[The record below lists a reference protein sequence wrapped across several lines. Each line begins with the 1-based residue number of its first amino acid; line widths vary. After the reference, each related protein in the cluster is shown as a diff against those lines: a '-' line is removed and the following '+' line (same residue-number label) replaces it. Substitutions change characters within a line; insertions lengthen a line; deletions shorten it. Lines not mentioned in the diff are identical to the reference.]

1 MSKENKMRRKAIDCK
16 LIGPSS
22 SSPGYFKYEVTIE
35 EESGKIHKEP
45 AYGLDMQDA
54 ISRLVW
60 TERVEKVNP
69 KMIVQARIPQNTAE
83 SEPIKMC
90 GSSSVNKVV
99 KLVHRPNANG
109 ISPKTAADAVNK
121 TGVRRI
127 PPPSIMASFKS

>member
-1 MSKENKMRRKAIDCK
+1 MPKENKMRRKAIDCK

-69 KMIVQARIPQNTAE
+69 KANIIIIICAWLTSIIV
-83 SEPIKMC
+83 
-90 GSSSVNKVV
+90 
-99 KLVHRPNANG
+99 
-109 ISPKTAADAVNK
+109 
-121 TGVRRI
+121 
-127 PPPSIMASFKS
+127 PSIIATKTEDPIWILVAFVLASLLTFLTVQTEKYFNRGK

>member
-1 MSKENKMRRKAIDCK
+1 MPKENKMRRKAIDCK

-69 KMIVQARIPQNTAE
+69 KANIIIIICAWLTSIIV
-83 SEPIKMC
+83 
-90 GSSSVNKVV
+90 
-99 KLVHRPNANG
+99 
-109 ISPKTAADAVNK
+109 
-121 TGVRRI
+121 
-127 PPPSIMASFKS
+127 PSIIATKTENPIWILVAFVLASLLTFLTVQIEKYFNRGK

>member
-16 LIGPSS
+16 MIGPSS

-69 KMIVQARIPQNTAE
+69 KANIVIIICAWLTSI
-83 SEPIKMC
+83 I
-90 GSSSVNKVV
+90 V
-99 KLVHRPNANG
+99 
-109 ISPKTAADAVNK
+109 
-121 TGVRRI
+121 
-127 PPPSIMASFKS
+127 PSIIATKTKDPIWILVAFVLASLLTFLTVQVEKYFNRGK

>member
-16 LIGPSS
+16 MIGPSS
-22 SSPGYFKYEVTIE
+22 SSPGYFKYEITIE

-69 KMIVQARIPQNTAE
+69 KANIIIIIICAWLTSIIV
-83 SEPIKMC
+83 
-90 GSSSVNKVV
+90 
-99 KLVHRPNANG
+99 
-109 ISPKTAADAVNK
+109 
-121 TGVRRI
+121 
-127 PPPSIMASFKS
+127 PSIIATKTENPIWILVAFVLASLLTFLTVQVEKYFNRGK

>member
-1 MSKENKMRRKAIDCK
+1 MPKENKMRRKAIDCK
-16 LIGPSS
+16 MIGPSS

-69 KMIVQARIPQNTAE
+69 KANIIIIICAWLTSIIV
-83 SEPIKMC
+83 
-90 GSSSVNKVV
+90 
-99 KLVHRPNANG
+99 
-109 ISPKTAADAVNK
+109 
-121 TGVRRI
+121 
-127 PPPSIMASFKS
+127 PSIIATKTEDPIWILVAFVLASLLTFLTVQIEKYFNRGK

>member
-1 MSKENKMRRKAIDCK
+1 MPKENKMRRKAIDCK

-69 KMIVQARIPQNTAE
+69 KANIIIIICAWLTTIIVPSIIATKTK
-83 SEPIKMC
+83 EPIWI
-90 GSSSVNKVV
+90 
-99 KLVHRPNANG
+99 LVAF
-109 ISPKTAADAVNK
+109 VL
-121 TGVRRI
+121 
-127 PPPSIMASFKS
+127 ASLLTLLTVQIEKYFNRGK

>member
-16 LIGPSS
+16 MIGPSS

-69 KMIVQARIPQNTAE
+69 KANIIIIICAWLTSIIV
-83 SEPIKMC
+83 
-90 GSSSVNKVV
+90 
-99 KLVHRPNANG
+99 
-109 ISPKTAADAVNK
+109 
-121 TGVRRI
+121 
-127 PPPSIMASFKS
+127 PSIIATKTENPIWILVAFVLASLLTFLTVQIEKYFNRGK

>member
-69 KMIVQARIPQNTAE
+69 KANIILVICAWSTSIIV
-83 SEPIKMC
+83 
-90 GSSSVNKVV
+90 
-99 KLVHRPNANG
+99 
-109 ISPKTAADAVNK
+109 
-121 TGVRRI
+121 
-127 PPPSIMASFKS
+127 PSIIATKTENPIWILVAFVLASLLTILTVQIEKYFNRGK

>member
-16 LIGPSS
+16 MIGPSS

-69 KMIVQARIPQNTAE
+69 KANIIIIICAWLTSI
-83 SEPIKMC
+83 
-90 GSSSVNKVV
+90 
-99 KLVHRPNANG
+99 LV
-109 ISPKTAADAVNK
+109 
-121 TGVRRI
+121 
-127 PPPSIMASFKS
+127 PSIIATKTENPIWILVAFVLASLLTFLTVQVEKYFNRGK

>member
-16 LIGPSS
+16 MIGPSS

-69 KMIVQARIPQNTAE
+69 KANIIIVICAWLTSI
-83 SEPIKMC
+83 I
-90 GSSSVNKVV
+90 V
-99 KLVHRPNANG
+99 
-109 ISPKTAADAVNK
+109 
-121 TGVRRI
+121 
-127 PPPSIMASFKS
+127 PSIIATKTENPIWILVAFVLASLLTFLTVQFEKYFNRGK

>member
-1 MSKENKMRRKAIDCK
+1 MPKENKMRRKAIDCK

-69 KMIVQARIPQNTAE
+69 KANIILVICAWSTSIIV
-83 SEPIKMC
+83 
-90 GSSSVNKVV
+90 
-99 KLVHRPNANG
+99 
-109 ISPKTAADAVNK
+109 
-121 TGVRRI
+121 
-127 PPPSIMASFKS
+127 PSIIATKTENPIWILVAFVLASLLTFLTVQIEKYFNRGK

>member
-16 LIGPSS
+16 MIGPSS

-69 KMIVQARIPQNTAE
+69 KANIIIIICAWLTSIIV
-83 SEPIKMC
+83 
-90 GSSSVNKVV
+90 
-99 KLVHRPNANG
+99 
-109 ISPKTAADAVNK
+109 
-121 TGVRRI
+121 
-127 PPPSIMASFKS
+127 PSIIATKTKDPIWILVAFVLASLLTLLTVQVEKYFNRGK

>member
-16 LIGPSS
+16 MIGPSS

-69 KMIVQARIPQNTAE
+69 KANIIIVICAWLTTI
-83 SEPIKMC
+83 I
-90 GSSSVNKVV
+90 V
-99 KLVHRPNANG
+99 
-109 ISPKTAADAVNK
+109 
-121 TGVRRI
+121 
-127 PPPSIMASFKS
+127 PSIIATKTENPIWILVAFVLASLLTFLTVQVEKYFNRGK

>member
-16 LIGPSS
+16 MIGPSS
-22 SSPGYFKYEVTIE
+22 SSPGYFKYEITIE

-69 KMIVQARIPQNTAE
+69 KANIIIIICAWLTSIIV
-83 SEPIKMC
+83 
-90 GSSSVNKVV
+90 
-99 KLVHRPNANG
+99 
-109 ISPKTAADAVNK
+109 
-121 TGVRRI
+121 
-127 PPPSIMASFKS
+127 PSIIATKTEDPIWILVAFVLASLLTFLTVQIEKYFNRGK

>member
-16 LIGPSS
+16 MIGPSS

-69 KMIVQARIPQNTAE
+69 KANNIIIICAWLTSIIV
-83 SEPIKMC
+83 
-90 GSSSVNKVV
+90 
-99 KLVHRPNANG
+99 
-109 ISPKTAADAVNK
+109 
-121 TGVRRI
+121 
-127 PPPSIMASFKS
+127 PSIIATKTENPIWILVAFVLASLLTFLTVQVEKYFNRGK

>member
-1 MSKENKMRRKAIDCK
+1 MPKENKMRRKAIDCK

-69 KMIVQARIPQNTAE
+69 KANIILIICAWSTSIIV
-83 SEPIKMC
+83 
-90 GSSSVNKVV
+90 
-99 KLVHRPNANG
+99 
-109 ISPKTAADAVNK
+109 
-121 TGVRRI
+121 
-127 PPPSIMASFKS
+127 PSIIATKTENPIWILVAFVLASLLTFLTVQIEKYFNRGK